1 MLPKNPF
8 NSTYSEMIDS
18 SQIFL
23 SLFDESYLQNK
34 IETKADS
41 ITSSKSAFCEAFI
54 TEDMFSKIVFFS
66 SALGGGKSS
75 MLHFFSPAILDTIV
89 QSKDEFVD
97 SYDLLERL
105 GVISEGKV
113 KLLGVNVSCA
123 RNYEIIDDIYENGRR
138 KVAFFALLNVRILKE
153 ALKSI
158 LVLKRATPESL
169 RLISFVDIPSELSGV
184 FLREWNGEDYYKWA
198 CEEERLICE
207 ALNDMDDLK
216 SVCFIHNYLSIIQL
230 FEAGNIKYDGDCFV
244 DKVLFMLD
252 DVHRLTQHQ
261 KQLLRESLFI
271 VRANVGVW
279 LTQRTYGL
287 GDDEILGLD
296 GSYGREYVTRRF
308 EDYYSKNSKGN
319 DKILQKIADRR
330 AKAAKSIEVSSFQS
344 CIVDQIDLNTDS
356 DSREKVEK
364 AYENLKKQLS
374 DILTKTEMED
384 LEENNQNLLQTT
396 ITLRAVKIFI
406 DRKMNTRQLSF
417 DSLFFAPTQDEITKS
432 KNDGAL
438 RSISLYYLAVEYGLP
453 FYYGLDKLC
462 ALSFYNVYQFL
473 SFSGAIFE
481 RRLSYRYRS
490 KGRRTAAV
498 PPLEQDQIIRNVA
511 NKKWEELRVTYVNAD
526 SIKILLKNIAFLG
539 EKTRDAGTA
548 SYAGGAYTGIGIRK
562 NLFYEMMTKEEYK
575 DIVSLLAQ
583 CVSNNL
589 LRMQE
594 IKQGNKDELY
604 LVFYLNRWICV
615 YFNLPLSYGG
625 WKPCNE
631 SFFTQIC
638 REPLNKLSHTISTVS
653 FLSGG
658 DLT

>member
-18 SQIFL
+18 SQVFL
-23 SLFDESYLQNK
+23 SLFDESYLQNR
-34 IETKADS
+34 IDGRSDS
-41 ITSSKSAFCEAFI
+41 TTSSKSTLNEAFI

-75 MLHFFSPAILDTIV
+75 MLHFFSPAILDTIA
-89 QSKDEFVD
+89 QSKDEFPE
-97 SYDLLERL
+97 SYGFLERL
-105 GVISEGKV
+105 GIIAEGKV
-113 KLLGVNVSCA
+113 KLLGVNISCA

-153 ALKSI
+153 TLKSI
-158 LVLKRATPESL
+158 LTLKRATPESL
-169 RLISFVDIPSELSGV
+169 HLITFVDIPSELSGV
-184 FLREWNGEDYYKWA
+184 FLREWNGEDYYRWA

-216 SVCFIHNYLSIIQL
+216 SVRFIHNYLSIIQL
-230 FEAGNIKYDGDCFV
+230 FEAGNIKYDGNCFV

-287 GDDEILGLD
+287 EDDEVLGLD
-296 GSYGREYVTRRF
+296 GSYGREYITRRF
-308 EDYYSKNSKGN
+308 EDYYSRNSKGN
-319 DKILQKIADRR
+319 DRILQKIADRR

-344 CIVDQIDLNTDS
+344 CIADKIDLNTDS
-356 DSREKVEK
+356 ISREKVEK
-364 AYENLKKQLS
+364 AYVNLKMQLS
-374 DILTKTEMED
+374 DTLSDSE
-384 LEENNQNLLQTT
+384 LEHLVETDQNYLQAA

-417 DSLFFAPTQDEITKS
+417 DALFFAPTQDEIAKS
-432 KNDGAL
+432 KSDSTL
-438 RSISLYYLAVEYGLP
+438 RSISLYYLSIEYGLP

-462 ALSFYNVYQFL
+462 ALSSFNVYQFL

-481 RRLSYRYRS
+481 RRLSYRYRP
-490 KGRRTAAV
+490 KGSRNIAV

-511 NKKWEELRVTYVNAD
+511 KNKWDELRVSYINSDDVKN
-526 SIKILLKNIAFLG
+526 LLKNIAALG

-548 SYAGGAYTGIGIRK
+548 SYSGGAYTGIGIKKR
-562 NLFYEMMTKEEYK
+562 LFHEMMAKEEYQ
-575 DIVSLLAQ
+575 DLRSLLAQ

-625 WKPCNE
+625 WKPCSE

-638 REPLNKLSHTISTVS
+638 REPLNKLSHTISILLGGE
-653 FLSGG
+653 LS
-658 DLT
+658 